1 MRLSG
6 VFGHCSAPGRVEKT
20 DNVFKFITNLFADL
34 LTTGIFSNKMPG
46 MKQER
51 PRNGKRMEKISV
63 FNYLSYRDYLK
74 NWLETA
80 IPRRGQLA
88 RLSESANIHKTT
100 LSQILSGAKELSLE
114 QAQRVAQFFSLNFEE
129 TGYFILLVNHTRA
142 GSAELREH
150 FQKQLNQM
158 QKNQQQVK
166 SRVSQTRKL
175 NNEERAIYYST
186 WIYSA
191 VRNLSAIPVF
201 QRPAA
206 IAKRLNLDPAPIN
219 LVIQFLLKH
228 GLCVEKNGGIV
239 PGPQMTHLEADSPL
253 VSRRHGNW
261 RIKAMERHPQL
272 DPGNELAY
280 TAPMTLSAA
289 DAFRV
294 RSLLLDL
301 IEKTDKI
308 VGPSP
313 SEKLYCMG
321 LDWFEVK

>member
-1 MRLSG
+1 
-6 VFGHCSAPGRVEKT
+6 
-20 DNVFKFITNLFADL
+20 
-34 LTTGIFSNKMPG
+34 
-46 MKQER
+46 
-51 PRNGKRMEKISV
+51 MEKVSI
-63 FNYLSYRDYLK
+63 FKYLNYREYLK
-74 NWLETA
+74 DWLEA
-80 IPRRGQLA
+80 AVPRRGQLA

-100 LSQILSGAKELSLE
+100 LSQILAGSKELSLE
-114 QAQRVAQFFSLNFEE
+114 QAQRVARFFSLNFDE
-129 TGYFILLVNHTRA
+129 TGYFFLLVNYARA

-150 FQKQLNQM
+150 FQRQLNQA
-158 QKNQQQVK
+158 QKSQQQVK

-175 NNEERAIYYST
+175 NNEERAIYYSH

-191 VRNLSAIPVF
+191 VRNLSAISTF

-206 IAKRLNLDPAPIN
+206 IARHLNLDPALLN
-219 LVIQFLLKH
+219 HVLEFLLKH
-228 GLCVEKNGGIV
+228 GLCIKKNSGIA

-253 VSRRHGNW
+253 VSRHHSNW

-272 DPGNELAY
+272 DLVTELAY
-280 TAPMTLSAA
+280 TAPMTLSAT
-289 DAFRV
+289 DAFRI